1 MSSQRGLII
10 KTRKLS
16 GERENRRAKS
26 QLDLVLHLVQMKKGN
41 QQKLNVITD
50 YSQDTFENKTFL
62 IRVLQIEIY
71 ISINSSALQ
80 RLIYWRAITFKVQI
94 SSPVSGIMR
103 GSVQVKCIVLHFFLG
118 SEMITYLKHQ
128 RNM

>member
-16 GERENRRAKS
+16 RERENRRAKS

-62 IRVLQIEIY
+62 IRVLQIEIF
-71 ISINSSALQ
+71 
-80 RLIYWRAITFKVQI
+80 IY
-94 SSPVSGIMR
+94 S
-103 GSVQVKCIVLHFFLG
+103 
-118 SEMITYLKHQ
+118 
-128 RNM
+128 